1 LQESFADFKARASTA
16 ATISALVGFQETQI
30 FFSITLQVVCLI
42 TFRRSGLLMSP
53 SITEPVANRF
63 LVKIIGATGVLPIVL
78 NLCTIRMNQTTID
91 WFILIASSC
100 CVLIAATNWSLA
112 NTLTVEPKQLASSDQ
127 GPPLCGRVNP
137 MRYCFGELASIDIF
151 SKWLDMWSLTSYN
164 KVFLSEPVMIVPLV
178 VLIGFA
184 AMKFKIFRIKEF
196 VRGDVFE
203 WAISRLSRD
212 DQGRVQYRHIQS
224 VLHAFVAVV
233 ECWLLISSIAL
244 LIAVSLL
251 MVPVSARQDPWSLG
265 QIIAVA
271 VWVPALVNWLHLL
284 YRMCCPFSRSGHDKL
299 T

>member
-1 LQESFADFKARASTA
+1 
-16 ATISALVGFQETQI
+16 
-30 FFSITLQVVCLI
+30 
-42 TFRRSGLLMSP
+42 
-53 SITEPVANRF
+53 
-63 LVKIIGATGVLPIVL
+63 
-78 NLCTIRMNQTTID
+78 
-91 WFILIASSC
+91 
-100 CVLIAATNWSLA
+100 
-112 NTLTVEPKQLASSDQ
+112 
-127 GPPLCGRVNP
+127 
-137 MRYCFGELASIDIF
+137 
-151 SKWLDMWSLTSYN
+151 
-164 KVFLSEPVMIVPLV
+164 MIVPLV